1 MTTSPSI
8 DLSTLPMDEIQ
19 RRFQAF
25 QQAAA
30 ANKQFTAAELR
41 EGIELTRILRRTN
54 TGPGKAKTQK
64 SAARAKAAPISLDDL

>member
-1 MTTSPSI
+1 MTDPAPT
-8 DLSTLPMDEIQ
+8 DLASLPLDEIQ

-30 ANKQFTAAELR
+30 ANKQFTSADLR

-54 TGPGKAKTQK
+54 TGPGKSKTQK